1 MKQAQETSDFYPT
14 RRASEAPPEHV
25 IGGGFK
31 PDLSGTPDLPES
43 GVTFKHVRETVRGIL
58 TALKGTATLLAVA
71 VSAMLM
77 AESITGTE
85 GEMLENLPGDSTVI
99 LDAPAVKQLLQGK
112 ADAGAL
118 SGLSEQLTAHSKQL
132 TALEAQVPV
141 VRATLGAANNNA
153 NGYGYRGPLSRLGV
167 YGEAVVVRRLAITTR
182 ASGNQNTTVPLW
194 ARVVRNVDGA
204 WVVCAQAKEP
214 RRWEEVAPG
223 AELAWEMEAVP
234 GVLPPSADETVAIV
248 WVNDPDAPAAQ
259 SDGQVSWRTVTVSG
273 GLGLALPTVPTTS
286 SSIQSWSPRIVLD
299 FTAVT
304 KALKVDTSLSSIST
318 NPVQSSALYYAI
330 NDRAPKSVFN
340 SDYDTTPY
348 VRAYGASTHTLR
360 TVFNANNEADNWAE
374 KFDNAKLTFEWWH
387 QYNNVK
393 EDSFDVP
400 MTAFRELAN
409 GGGGHTEV
417 WRGNVGF
424 GEQDTF
430 FGPRRVAEGEGQFY
444 KGYPRLHNHG
454 QDIHEV
460 SGFSRDS
467 RDDETVW
474 SHRLL
479 LPWDLAKANDTS
491 YLMAGVVWNGKRR
504 ILNHPDYGLETTFV
518 QPLIPENTGGTKSYG
533 LTHAIPCFENSPMY
547 WNGNIIYNDS
557 AMLDS
562 GVPAEATKAVIVPWE
577 RVTGTV
583 GSPTELALKSDLD
596 GLGGGATLNG
606 EATGVHLHQNNASLS
621 VYSDS
626 TASRLEFYI
635 SGASSENGS
644 HYVPTTSVTDA
655 LAAQVAGKADAKH
668 LHAIEDVTN
677 LGSTLDKKIS
687 GASTPDGQT
696 LKLEG
701 LKSSDGTSYDFSLK
715 RDFDAKAVHFGCEMS
730 GAIAMFDE
738 ALPTTEITD
747 ALAARIEAMENSAV
761 PSSTFTEPV
770 KIQSGMGTGSL
781 WIGGDVNSGK
791 LTNKQR
797 HLARIVVPTF
807 EDVTKS
813 ATLLGF
819 DSSGDS
825 DLNVANRA
833 YDTVSFGGSKK
844 ITNSTSPMA
853 VSFCVTKARGAMSAS
868 DKVYPLE
875 MDANEA
881 RFNVRPNYNGVPL
894 ATMNDLEVKD
904 DEGETGWVS
913 PGDWT
918 LSVTPAEEYAVI
930 DSSVVV
936 WTNNVQQVIGTATS
950 STLSAAAK
958 MVSLEMLD
966 VAQPA
971 PTVSF
976 ACEGA
981 TITRGDNAQSAL
993 VTAEAEGLY
1002 RVSATDD
1009 TGRMRTAYLSIR
1021 AKEKSTTVEQ
1031 AYLADVPGTA
1041 RATANDA
1048 MLAALQTRDT
1058 STTVQSGITAAVAT
1072 GDLCFDA
1079 SGAPLSMAPLAP
1091 RFFCGVEPSRA
1102 WGPDAVAVAPH
1113 FAVTAAHWNPAQVKT
1128 ATFRTPEGASVTVS
1142 GTYGISLVEWARQR
1156 GYSESEIRD
1165 ADLADIWVWQFD
1177 NGTIPETCIPAV
1189 LDRSA
1194 WEHYYRSDLTG
1205 VACYAVTQNGYLSFG
1220 ELLHPDGGAYSIGS
1234 FTPERTRA
1242 DLLATLSP
1250 PACALIYGGDSG
1262 RPVMMIHEGEPVLL
1276 STFWTAGSGPSMI
1289 KACNILDDLIKTR
1302 SGGTE
1307 SLKRISAP

>member
-31 PDLSGTPDLPES
+31 PDLSDTPDLPES
-43 GVTFKHVRETVRGIL
+43 GVTLKHVRETVRGIL
-58 TALKGTATLLAVA
+58 TALKGSATLLAVA
-71 VSAMLM
+71 VSCMLM

-167 YGEAVVVRRLAITTR
+167 YGEAVVIRRLAITTR

-204 WVVCAQAKEP
+204 WVVYAQAKEP
-214 RRWEEVAPG
+214 RKWEEVTPG
-223 AELAWEMEAVP
+223 AELAWEMVPVP
-234 GVLPPSADETVAIV
+234 GVLPPSADESVAIV

-273 GLGLALPTVPTTS
+273 GLGFALPTVPTTS
-286 SSIQSWSPRIVLD
+286 STIQSWSPRIVLD

-318 NPVQSSALYYAI
+318 NPVQNSALYYAI

-348 VRAYGASTHTLR
+348 VRAYGASTHSLR

-400 MTAFRELAN
+400 MSAFRALAN

-417 WRGNVGF
+417 WKGNVGF

-430 FGPRRVAEGEGQFY
+430 FGPRRVADGEGQFQ

-491 YLMAGVVWNGKRR
+491 YLMAGVVWQSERLAALGG
-504 ILNHPDYGLETTFV
+504 DTTFV
-518 QPLIPENTGGTKSYG
+518 QPLLPKNTGATASV
-533 LTHAIPCFENSPMY
+533 LPQAIPCFENSPIF
-547 WNGNIIYNDS
+547 WNGHLIWEGTYAPKQIKMPWSRVAD
-557 AMLDS
+557 
-562 GVPAEATKAVIVPWE
+562 GAEA
-577 RVTGTV
+577 
-583 GSPTELALKSDLD
+583 ELALKSDLE
-596 GLGGGATLNG
+596 GLGGGATLQG

-621 VYSDS
+621 VYSDPTTS
-626 TASRLEFYI
+626 TLQFGIY
-635 SGASSENGS
+635 GASSENGP
-644 HYVPTTSVTDA
+644 HYVPTTTVTDA
-655 LAAQVAGKADAKH
+655 LAAQVAGKQNQLTAG
-668 LHAIEDVTN
+668 ENV
-677 LGSTLDKKIS
+677 TLD
-687 GASTPDGQT
+687 
-696 LKLEG
+696 E
-701 LKSSDGTSYDFSLK
+701 DGTIS
-715 RDFDAKAVHFGCEMS
+715 VTCV
-730 GAIAMFDE
+730 
-738 ALPTTEITD
+738 
-747 ALAARIEAMENSAV
+747 SA
-761 PSSTFTEPV
+761 
-770 KIQSGMGTGSL
+770 
-781 WIGGDVNSGK
+781 D
-791 LTNKQR
+791 
-797 HLARIVVPTF
+797 
-807 EDVTKS
+807 
-813 ATLLGF
+813 
-819 DSSGDS
+819 
-825 DLNVANRA
+825 
-833 YDTVSFGGSKK
+833 
-844 ITNSTSPMA
+844 
-853 VSFCVTKARGAMSAS
+853 
-868 DKVYPLE
+868 
-875 MDANEA
+875 
-881 RFNVRPNYNGVPL
+881 
-894 ATMNDLEVKD
+894 
-904 DEGETGWVS
+904 TGWVS

-936 WTNNVQQVIGTATS
+936 WTNNVQQVIGTASS

-1021 AKEKSTTVEQ
+1021 AKEKSTTIEQ

-1041 RATANDA
+1041 RANANDA

-1072 GDLCFDA
+1072 GDFCFDA
-1079 SGAPLSMAPLAP
+1079 SGAPLSTAPLAP

-1113 FAVTAAHWNPAQVKT
+1113 FAVTAAHWSPAQAKT

-1189 LDRSA
+1189 MDRSA

-1205 VACYAVTQNGYLSFG
+1205 IACYAVTQNGYLSFG
-1220 ELLHPDGGAYSIGS
+1220 VLLHPDGGAYSIGS

-1262 RPVMMIHEGEPVLL
+1262 RPVMMIHAGEPVLL

>member
-31 PDLSGTPDLPES
+31 PDLSDTPDLPES
-43 GVTFKHVRETVRGIL
+43 GVTLKHVRETVRGIL
-58 TALKGTATLLAVA
+58 TALKGATTLLVVA
-71 VSAMLM
+71 ASCMLM

-141 VRATLGAANNNA
+141 VRATLGAATNNA

-167 YGEAVVVRRLAITTR
+167 YGEAVVIRRLAITTR

-214 RRWEEVAPG
+214 RKWNDVTPG
-223 AELAWEMEAVP
+223 SELAWEMVPVP
-234 GVLPPSADETVAIV
+234 GVLPPSADESVAIV

-259 SDGQVSWRTVTVSG
+259 SDGQVSWRTVAVAG
-273 GLGLALPTVPTTS
+273 GLGFALPTVPTTS

-304 KALKVDTSLSSIST
+304 KALKVDTSLSSTST
-318 NPVQSSALYYAI
+318 NPVQNSALYYAI
-330 NDRAPKSVFN
+330 NDKASKLEFN
-340 SDYDTTPY
+340 SDNNTIPY
-348 VRAYGASTHTLR
+348 VRAYGASTHSLR

-400 MTAFRELAN
+400 MTAFRALAN

-430 FGPRRVAEGEGQFY
+430 FGPRRVADGEGQFH

-518 QPLIPENTGGTKSYG
+518 QPLIPENTGGTKIYG

-562 GVPAEATKAVIVPWE
+562 GVPAESTKAVIVPWE

-644 HYVPTTSVTDA
+644 HYVPTTTVTDA
-655 LAAQVAGKADAKH
+655 LAAQVAGKQNQLTAGAN
-668 LHAIEDVTN
+668 VT
-677 LGSTLDKKIS
+677 L
-687 GASTPDGQT
+687 A
-696 LKLEG
+696 E
-701 LKSSDGTSYDFSLK
+701 DGTIS
-715 RDFDAKAVHFGCEMS
+715 VTC
-730 GAIAMFDE
+730 
-738 ALPTTEITD
+738 P
-747 ALAARIEAMENSAV
+747 SA
-761 PSSTFTEPV
+761 
-770 KIQSGMGTGSL
+770 
-781 WIGGDVNSGK
+781 D
-791 LTNKQR
+791 
-797 HLARIVVPTF
+797 
-807 EDVTKS
+807 
-813 ATLLGF
+813 
-819 DSSGDS
+819 
-825 DLNVANRA
+825 
-833 YDTVSFGGSKK
+833 
-844 ITNSTSPMA
+844 
-853 VSFCVTKARGAMSAS
+853 
-868 DKVYPLE
+868 
-875 MDANEA
+875 
-881 RFNVRPNYNGVPL
+881 
-894 ATMNDLEVKD
+894 
-904 DEGETGWVS
+904 TGWVS

-976 ACEGA
+976 ACDGA

-1041 RATANDA
+1041 RANANDA

-1072 GDLCFDA
+1072 GDLCFDT
-1079 SGAPLSMAPLAP
+1079 SGAPLSTAPLAP
-1091 RFFCGVEPSRA
+1091 RFFCSVEPSRA

-1113 FAVTAAHWNPAQVKT
+1113 FAVTAAHWNPAQAKT

-1262 RPVMMIHEGEPVLL
+1262 RPVMMIHEDEPVLL

>member
-14 RRASEAPPEHV
+14 RRAGEAPPEHV

-31 PDLSGTPDLPES
+31 PDLSDTPDLPES
-43 GVTFKHVRETVRGIL
+43 GVTLKHVRETVRGIL
-58 TALKGTATLLAVA
+58 TALKGSATLLVVA

-112 ADAGAL
+112 ADKSHTHADL
-118 SGLSEQLTAHSKQL
+118 KQAIVN
-132 TALEAQVPV
+132 ALESELEQEAQAREKADAEIVDALEGKVSFLRTAP
-141 VRATLGAANNNA
+141 AAPSNNA
-153 NGYGYRGPLSRLGV
+153 NCYGYRGTLRALGAT
-167 YGEAVVVRRLAITTR
+167 GEAVVVGRVAVLTR
-182 ASGNQNTTVPLW
+182 ASGNQNTGVSLW
-194 ARVVRNVDGA
+194 ARLLRNVNGA
-204 WVVCAQAKEP
+204 WVVAAQAKTP
-214 RRWEEVAPG
+214 RKWSDVSAG
-223 AELAWEMEAVP
+223 SELAWEMASVD
-234 GVLPPSADETVAIV
+234 GVTPPSADEEIAIV
-248 WVNDPDAPAAQ
+248 WVNNSEAGASTSNGLLSFQTIDL
-259 SDGQVSWRTVTVSG
+259 VG
-273 GLGLALPTVPTTS
+273 GLQYGLPASPTIS
-286 SSIQSWSPRIVLD
+286 SSRAAWSPRIVLD
-299 FTAVT
+299 YAPFSSGDNSGEGSVTTIDETTTFTSSDGTKTMTLPWNAEPNVYSEDGAIGVAAIYGSGLDGFAVT
-304 KALKVDTSLSSIST
+304 DGKGNAVDFTVSGSNHGSISVKVDSYGSGHWSRYVLPKAIDSSLNATST
-318 NPVQSSALYYAI
+318 NPVQNKVIKAAL
-330 NDRAPKSVFN
+330 
-340 SDYDTTPY
+340 
-348 VRAYGASTHTLR
+348 
-360 TVFNANNEADNWAE
+360 DNLQQSG
-374 KFDNAKLTFEWWH
+374 N
-387 QYNNVK
+387 
-393 EDSFDVP
+393 
-400 MTAFRELAN
+400 
-409 GGGGHTEV
+409 TEV
-417 WRGNVGF
+417 WKGNVGF

-430 FGPRRVAEGEGQFY
+430 FGPRRVSDGEGQFY

-467 RDDETVW
+467 RDDESVW

-557 AMLDS
+557 GMLDS
-562 GVPAEATKAVIVPWE
+562 GVPAEATKAVIVPWS
-577 RVTGTV
+577 RVTGVV

-596 GLGGGATLNG
+596 GLGGGATLQG

-626 TASRLEFYI
+626 TTSTLEFNIY
-635 SGASSENGS
+635 GAASENGP
-644 HYVPTTSVTDA
+644 HYVPTTTVTDA
-655 LAAQVAGKADAKH
+655 LAAQVAGKQNQLTAGAN
-668 LHAIEDVTN
+668 VT
-677 LGSTLDKKIS
+677 L
-687 GASTPDGQT
+687 A
-696 LKLEG
+696 E
-701 LKSSDGTSYDFSLK
+701 DGT
-715 RDFDAKAVHFGCEMS
+715 
-730 GAIAMFDE
+730 I
-738 ALPTTEITD
+738 
-747 ALAARIEAMENSAV
+747 
-761 PSSTFTEPV
+761 
-770 KIQSGMGTGSL
+770 
-781 WIGGDVNSGK
+781 
-791 LTNKQR
+791 
-797 HLARIVVPTF
+797 
-807 EDVTKS
+807 S
-813 ATLLGF
+813 ATC
-819 DSSGDS
+819 
-825 DLNVANRA
+825 
-833 YDTVSFGGSKK
+833 
-844 ITNSTSPMA
+844 P
-853 VSFCVTKARGAMSAS
+853 SA
-868 DKVYPLE
+868 
-875 MDANEA
+875 
-881 RFNVRPNYNGVPL
+881 
-894 ATMNDLEVKD
+894 
-904 DEGETGWVS
+904 ETGWVS

-918 LSVTPAEEYAVI
+918 LAVTPAEEYAVI

-936 WTNNVQQVIGTATS
+936 WTNNVQQVIGTASS

-1041 RATANDA
+1041 RAAANDA

-1058 STTVQSGITAAVAT
+1058 SATVQSGITAAVAT

-1079 SGAPLSMAPLAP
+1079 SGAPLSTAPLAP

-1113 FAVTAAHWNPAQVKT
+1113 FAVTAAHWNPAQAKT

-1189 LDRSA
+1189 MDRSA

-1262 RPVMMIHEGEPVLL
+1262 RPVMMIHAGEPVLL

-1289 KACNILDDLIKTR
+1289 KSCNILDDLIKTR

>member
-14 RRASEAPPEHV
+14 RRASEAPPEQV

-31 PDLSGTPDLPES
+31 PDLSDTPDLPES
-43 GVTFKHVRETVRGIL
+43 GVTLKHVRETVRGIL
-58 TALKGTATLLAVA
+58 SALKGTATLLAVA

-112 ADAGAL
+112 ADKRHTHADLQQAIVN
-118 SGLSEQLTAHSKQL
+118 
-132 TALEAQVPV
+132 ALEAELEQEAR
-141 VRATLGAANNNA
+141 VREMADAEIVDALEGKVSFLRTAPAAPSNNA
-153 NGYGYRGPLSRLGV
+153 NCYGYRGTLRALGAT
-167 YGEAVVVRRLAITTR
+167 GEAVVVGRVAVLTR
-182 ASGNQNTTVPLW
+182 ASGNQNTGVSLW
-194 ARVVRNVDGA
+194 ARLLRNVNGA
-204 WVVCAQAKEP
+204 WVVAAQAKTS
-214 RRWEEVAPG
+214 RKWSDVSAG
-223 AELAWEMEAVP
+223 SELAWEMVSVD
-234 GVLPPSADETVAIV
+234 GVTPPSADEEIAIV
-248 WVNDPDAPAAQ
+248 WVNNSEAGASTSNGSLSFQTIDLA
-259 SDGQVSWRTVTVSG
+259 G
-273 GLGLALPTVPTTS
+273 GLQYELPASPTIS
-286 SSIQSWSPRIVLD
+286 SSRAAWSPRIVLD
-299 FTAVT
+299 YAPFSSGDTSGEGSVTTIDETTTFTSSDGTKTMTLPWNAEPNVYSEDGAIGVAAIYGSGLDGFAVT
-304 KALKVDTSLSSIST
+304 DGKGNAVDLTVSGNYGGVSVKVGAYGGDQWSRYVLPKAIDSSLNATST
-318 NPVQSSALYYAI
+318 NPVQNKVLYDALSKKQNKDDSTARMSKSSSPQVWYNSVLI
-330 NDRAPKSVFN
+330 NGADRLF
-340 SDYDTTPY
+340 
-348 VRAYGASTHTLR
+348 
-360 TVFNANNEADNWAE
+360 
-374 KFDNAKLTFEWWH
+374 FDNSNVESMLLQSKDGEGSISWYTGSGIATF
-387 QYNNVK
+387 
-393 EDSFDVP
+393 P
-400 MTAFRELAN
+400 L
-409 GGGGHTEV
+409 GGGNTEV
-417 WRGNVGF
+417 WKGNVGF

-430 FGPRRVAEGEGQFY
+430 FGPRRVADGEGQFY

-467 RDDETVW
+467 RDDESVW

-491 YLMAGVVWNGKRR
+491 YLMAGVVWDGNRNLFANG
-504 ILNHPDYGLETTFV
+504 DTATFV
-518 QPLIPENTGGTKSYG
+518 QPLLPQNSGSTQSALPY
-533 LTHAIPCFENSPMY
+533 AIPCFENSPVY
-547 WNGNIIYNDS
+547 WKGTIIWNDGTQAIS
-557 AMLDS
+557 
-562 GVPAEATKAVIVPWE
+562 KAVQIPWA
-577 RVTGTV
+577 RVKHDMRG
-583 GSPTELALKSDLD
+583 PDELALKRDIPSID
-596 GLGGGATLNG
+596 A
-606 EATGVHLHQNNASLS
+606 ALS
-621 VYSDS
+621 
-626 TASRLEFYI
+626 
-635 SGASSENGS
+635 
-644 HYVPTTSVTDA
+644 TTSTNPV
-655 LAAQVAGKADAKH
+655 QNKAVKA
-668 LHAIEDVTN
+668 E
-677 LGSTLDKKIS
+677 LDKKQNQLTA
-687 GASTPDGQT
+687 GANVT
-696 LKLEG
+696 LAE
-701 LKSSDGTSYDFSLK
+701 DGT
-715 RDFDAKAVHFGCEMS
+715 
-730 GAIAMFDE
+730 I
-738 ALPTTEITD
+738 
-747 ALAARIEAMENSAV
+747 
-761 PSSTFTEPV
+761 
-770 KIQSGMGTGSL
+770 
-781 WIGGDVNSGK
+781 
-791 LTNKQR
+791 
-797 HLARIVVPTF
+797 
-807 EDVTKS
+807 S
-813 ATLLGF
+813 ATC
-819 DSSGDS
+819 
-825 DLNVANRA
+825 
-833 YDTVSFGGSKK
+833 
-844 ITNSTSPMA
+844 P
-853 VSFCVTKARGAMSAS
+853 SA
-868 DKVYPLE
+868 D
-875 MDANEA
+875 
-881 RFNVRPNYNGVPL
+881 
-894 ATMNDLEVKD
+894 
-904 DEGETGWVS
+904 TGWVS

-936 WTNNVQQVIGTATS
+936 WTNNVQQVIGTASS

-1021 AKEKSTTVEQ
+1021 AKEKSTKVEQ

-1041 RATANDA
+1041 RANANDA

-1058 STTVQSGITAAVAT
+1058 STTMQSGITAAVAT
-1072 GDLCFDA
+1072 GDLCFDT
-1079 SGAPLSMAPLAP
+1079 SGAPLSTAPLAP

-1113 FAVTAAHWNPAQVKT
+1113 FAVTAAHWNPAQAKT

-1177 NGTIPETCIPAV
+1177 NGTIPEACIPSV

-1262 RPVMMIHEGEPVLL
+1262 RPVMMIHAGEPVLL

>member
-14 RRASEAPPEHV
+14 RRASEAPQEHV

-31 PDLSGTPDLPES
+31 PDLSDTPDLPES
-43 GVTFKHVRETVRGIL
+43 GVTLKHVRETVRGIL

-99 LDAPAVKQLLQGK
+99 LDAPAVKQLLDGK
-112 ADAGAL
+112 ADKL
-118 SGLSEQLTAHSKQL
+118 HTHDDLQQ
-132 TALEAQVPV
+132 ALEAELEQEAR
-141 VRATLGAANNNA
+141 VREMADAEIVDALKGKVSSLRTAPAAPSNNA
-153 NGYGYRGPLSRLGV
+153 NCYGYRGTLRALGAT
-167 YGEAVVVRRLAITTR
+167 GEAVVVGRVAVLTR
-182 ASGNQNTTVPLW
+182 ASGNQNTGVSLW
-194 ARVVRNVDGA
+194 ARLLRNVNGA
-204 WVVCAQAKEP
+204 WVVAAQAKTP
-214 RRWEEVAPG
+214 RKWSDVSAG
-223 AELAWEMEAVP
+223 SELAWEMASVD
-234 GVLPPSADETVAIV
+234 GVAPPSADEEIAIV
-248 WVNDPDAPAAQ
+248 WVNNSEAGASTNNGLLSFQTIDL
-259 SDGQVSWRTVTVSG
+259 VG
-273 GLGLALPTVPTTS
+273 GLQYGLPASPTIS
-286 SSIQSWSPRIVLD
+286 SSRAAWSPRIVLD
-299 FTAVT
+299 YAPFSSGDNSGEGSMTTIDERTTFTSSDGATTMTLPWNAEPNVYSEDGAIGVAAIYGSGLDGFAVT
-304 KALKVDTSLSSIST
+304 DGKGNAVDLTVSGNHGSISVKVDSYGGGQWSRYVLPKAIDSSLNATST
-318 NPVQSSALYYAI
+318 NPVQNKVIKAAL
-330 NDRAPKSVFN
+330 
-340 SDYDTTPY
+340 
-348 VRAYGASTHTLR
+348 
-360 TVFNANNEADNWAE
+360 DNLQQSG
-374 KFDNAKLTFEWWH
+374 N
-387 QYNNVK
+387 
-393 EDSFDVP
+393 
-400 MTAFRELAN
+400 
-409 GGGGHTEV
+409 TEV
-417 WRGNVGF
+417 WKGNVGF

-430 FGPRRVAEGEGQFY
+430 FGPRRVADGEGQFC

-491 YLMAGVVWNGKRR
+491 YLMAGVVWNGKRN
-504 ILNHPDYGLETTFV
+504 LFANGDTATFV
-518 QPLIPENTGGTKSYG
+518 QPLLPQNSGSTQSALPY
-533 LTHAIPCFENSPMY
+533 AIPCFENSPVY
-547 WNGNIIYNDS
+547 WKGTIIWNDGTQGIS
-557 AMLDS
+557 
-562 GVPAEATKAVIVPWE
+562 KAVQIPWA
-577 RVTGTV
+577 RVKQDMRG
-583 GSPTELALKSDLD
+583 PDELALKRDIPSIDK
-596 GLGGGATLNG
+596 
-606 EATGVHLHQNNASLS
+606 VLS
-621 VYSDS
+621 
-626 TASRLEFYI
+626 
-635 SGASSENGS
+635 
-644 HYVPTTSVTDA
+644 TTSTNPV
-655 LAAQVAGKADAKH
+655 QNKAVKA
-668 LHAIEDVTN
+668 E
-677 LGSTLDKKIS
+677 LDKKQNQLTA
-687 GASTPDGQT
+687 GANVT
-696 LKLEG
+696 LTE
-701 LKSSDGTSYDFSLK
+701 DGTIS
-715 RDFDAKAVHFGCEMS
+715 VTC
-730 GAIAMFDE
+730 
-738 ALPTTEITD
+738 P
-747 ALAARIEAMENSAV
+747 SA
-761 PSSTFTEPV
+761 
-770 KIQSGMGTGSL
+770 
-781 WIGGDVNSGK
+781 
-791 LTNKQR
+791 
-797 HLARIVVPTF
+797 
-807 EDVTKS
+807 
-813 ATLLGF
+813 
-819 DSSGDS
+819 
-825 DLNVANRA
+825 
-833 YDTVSFGGSKK
+833 
-844 ITNSTSPMA
+844 
-853 VSFCVTKARGAMSAS
+853 
-868 DKVYPLE
+868 
-875 MDANEA
+875 
-881 RFNVRPNYNGVPL
+881 
-894 ATMNDLEVKD
+894 
-904 DEGETGWVS
+904 ETGWVS

-971 PTVSF
+971 PTVNF

-1021 AKEKSTTVEQ
+1021 AKEKSTKVEQ

-1041 RATANDA
+1041 RANANDA

-1058 STTVQSGITAAVAT
+1058 SATVQSGITAAVAT

-1079 SGAPLSMAPLAP
+1079 SGAPLSTAPLAP

-1189 LDRSA
+1189 MDRSA

-1262 RPVMMIHEGEPVLL
+1262 RPVMMIHAGEPVLL